1 MNTLDV
7 VVGGLYGSEAKGH
20 AVQRLVERRAA
31 QGHTVFNLRV
41 GGPNAGHTGYDST
54 GRAWA
59 LRQVPIGVVHDGPV
73 VLGIAPGSEIDLPV
87 LLEEVDALTDAG
99 LLNLHAGKILHVSPE
114 ATLIED
120 HHKETEAQ
128 AIEGRVGT
136 TAKGIGAA
144 RAERLLRKA
153 RRLIDDPEAVDALV
167 SRGVA
172 VSGSRNHNASATIIE
187 GTQGY
192 ALGMH
197 AGFYPQCTSGNCRAI
212 DFLSQAGISPWDP
225 AYGRLT
231 VWVVARVFPIRIAGN
246 SGPLRNET
254 SWDALGLAPEFTTV
268 TKKQR
273 RVGRPDWDLLREA
286 VVANGGGANDGTV
299 QVALSMVDQAFPEVA
314 GVPWSPSEIGP
325 WRQAND
331 FLYKVEA
338 EIDAPIGLVMSGP
351 NTAAF
356 RGIGDNQ

>member
-1 MNTLDV
+1 MNNTLDV

-20 AVQRLVERRAA
+20 AVQRLVERRKA
-31 QGHTVFNLRV
+31 QGHSVFNVRV
-41 GGPNAGHTGYDST
+41 GGPNAGHTGYDRE

-87 LLEEVDALTDAG
+87 LLEEIDALTDAG
-99 LLNLHAGKILHVSPE
+99 LLNGSTGTRLIASSE
-114 ATLIED
+114 ATMIED
-120 HHKETEAQ
+120 HHKETEAR

-153 RRLIDDPEAVDALV
+153 KRLADDPDAIEALV

-172 VSGSRNHNASATIIE
+172 VTNGQPSRSATIVE

-192 ALGMH
+192 ALGTH

-254 SWDALGLAPEFTTV
+254 SWDALGLDPEFTTV

-273 RVGRPDWDLLREA
+273 RVGKPDWDLLREA
-286 VVANGGGANDGTV
+286 IVANGGGQDGTV

-314 GVPWSPSEIGP
+314 GVPWSEDAQEWAKASE
-325 WRQAND
+325 

-356 RGIGDNQ
+356 RGIGENQ